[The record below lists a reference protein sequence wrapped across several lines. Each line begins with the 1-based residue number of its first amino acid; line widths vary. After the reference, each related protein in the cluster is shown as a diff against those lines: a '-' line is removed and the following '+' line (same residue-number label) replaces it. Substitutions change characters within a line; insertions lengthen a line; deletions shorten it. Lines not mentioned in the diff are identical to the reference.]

1 MKAILPYTADYGFV
15 MTKWTIEISNLP
27 PQTDEPALRKLLT
40 SRMSTSMQSSFTES
54 QGISTRRSLKRK
66 LSFQV
71 SFASERQMQ
80 EAIDILNQAET
91 ADGKKMDIC
100 KVEEEAPKDDDL
112 KSEEG
117 APKVDFLKEEGEA
130 P

>member
-1 MKAILPYTADYGFV
+1 
-15 MTKWTIEISNLP
+15 
-27 PQTDEPALRKLLT
+27 
-40 SRMSTSMQSSFTES
+40 
-54 QGISTRRSLKRK
+54 
-66 LSFQV
+66 
-71 SFASERQMQ
+71 MQ